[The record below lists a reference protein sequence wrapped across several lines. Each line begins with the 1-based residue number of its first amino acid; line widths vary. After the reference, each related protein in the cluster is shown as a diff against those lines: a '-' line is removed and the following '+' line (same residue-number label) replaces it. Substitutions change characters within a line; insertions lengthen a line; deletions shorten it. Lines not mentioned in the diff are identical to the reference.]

1 MLLSFLAVTVTYR
14 SPVTRLEEWDE
25 IAETLAR
32 SFGAP
37 GTRPFYIDPGSE
49 LGRKVAD
56 LFRIKLERAQAVQ
69 TPSQRRLPQDVP
81 FTARGAF
88 LVHNDGTKTIEL
100 EDLSLVH
107 QPKQRFAKPVRYG
120 LLVYGHLIPEEESQK
135 TAEHLRLADR
145 CFVPVEVR
153 RSIARA
159 HINMG
164 HPTAEELI
172 RMANAA
178 GTPSSM
184 FIEAIRKLECA
195 TCSRLKGPQ
204 APRPAAS
211 TITATQFGDRV
222 EVDVFYLR
230 DLQGRS
236 CMVLGAVDSDAYE
249 ALEAM
254 WLRPFGLM
262 VQIGLDPDT
271 TFQGAFQER
280 LRSHGV
286 MVDYCPAEAHWQ
298 IGQVERQNA
307 FLRTVLEKLVDTF
320 AATGVEDI
328 RLLLAPA
335 LHAVNSMTLS
345 RGRTSLLLL
354 ALAQAGAEEKRRLDH
369 SAIPFL
375 ESCCPHQDAWVRSG
389 TTTALVAV
397 EQLRA
402 ATGFEAW
409 LPTEPDVAALKDASQ
424 KLDQSLWADES
435 GPPPPARDQLG
446 TEADFEQD
454 VPMFAGDREL
464 TAALALAPTPPV
476 APATSP
482 TTPSAPLRPQTNV
495 RVEMHD
501 QSFNRSDTL
510 VYQPTVQNTFVRNT
524 ARLGEPSQGLR
535 RGTSLPRTPRA
546 TSAPWHAKDAK
557 EPFSRTNRRSGQ
569 NLRQSRQNHS
579 SYQKNFQNLL
589 LRDTTQTSNL
599 KCHYQSI
606 WEDYS
611 NLPEHHHR
619 TFDALTTLFFDE
631 DVFYHRVP
639 GDELA
644 EGHGPRPSRAYQAYL
659 NSEHRTDDLRNDSKD
674 PRESD
679 TSDTDWEDQPP
690 GKKHQGMTRAEAKAL
705 DREIPW
711 RKILE
716 LDQPDIQAY
725 VKAVE
730 KEAKSWEEWGSV
742 KALSHQ
748 EAHRILRDR
757 LLSKRVLRTRS
768 CFRDK
773 SKGLGELRAKCR
785 VVALGHKDPDI
796 YKLNRECVT
805 PNRVSEHVL
814 FIILVSGSNGEFGES
829 KKRWSGWSGD
839 ASTAFLQGDI
849 SSSEREMPLYL
860 LPPSD
865 GVTELTSCWKAPLYL
880 VCTNVYGLSNAP
892 RLWSLTVIKRLCDL
906 GYRQH
911 SFDKMVFVKFDAA
924 DQLVSIII
932 VYVDDF
938 LGAYRSDYNV
948 DEVHQAFKWG
958 SLETFRPGQA
968 VTFKGKQ
975 ITLRQRANGRCYLHV
990 CQKEFIEGMTSGK
1003 IPRSADPDAVL
1014 STEQR
1019 AEFRSVTGCL
1029 QWISGQSRPEISAV
1043 NSLSNHGGQTTLNDL
1058 RSLYQAVDFAKAT
1071 QENGFVI
1078 PDIPVNKASVVLS
1091 FSDASWANAEH
1102 CRLRGSADLPWQP
1115 KLQHQMKDAIGR
1127 PNYVNL
1133 FLSELLYNE
1142 PAHRVTSKLCQLA
1155 VSDAKS
1161 LYDCVISDSPNLSDK

>member
-1 MLLSFLAVTVTYR
+1 MT
-14 SPVTRLEEWDE
+14 PLEVGWESAPFESAGYDTDFE
-25 IAETLAR
+25 PEVPLPEHLGGLQQPA
-32 SFGAP
+32 GAP
-37 GTRPFYIDPGSE
+37 
-49 LGRKVAD
+49 
-56 LFRIKLERAQAVQ
+56 
-69 TPSQRRLPQDVP
+69 PQDS
-81 FTARGAF
+81 
-88 LVHNDGTKTIEL
+88 E
-100 EDLSLVH
+100 
-107 QPKQRFAKPVRYG
+107 
-120 LLVYGHLIPEEESQK
+120 
-135 TAEHLRLADR
+135 
-145 CFVPVEVR
+145 
-153 RSIARA
+153 
-159 HINMG
+159 
-164 HPTAEELI
+164 
-172 RMANAA
+172 
-178 GTPSSM
+178 
-184 FIEAIRKLECA
+184 
-195 TCSRLKGPQ
+195 PQ
-204 APRPAAS
+204 A
-211 TITATQFGDRV
+211 
-222 EVDVFYLR
+222 
-230 DLQGRS
+230 
-236 CMVLGAVDSDAYE
+236 
-249 ALEAM
+249 
-254 WLRPFGLM
+254 
-262 VQIGLDPDT
+262 
-271 TFQGAFQER
+271 
-280 LRSHGV
+280 
-286 MVDYCPAEAHWQ
+286 
-298 IGQVERQNA
+298 
-307 FLRTVLEKLVDTF
+307 
-320 AATGVEDI
+320 
-328 RLLLAPA
+328 
-335 LHAVNSMTLS
+335 LS
-345 RGRTSLLLL
+345 G
-354 ALAQAGAEEKRRLDH
+354 
-369 SAIPFL
+369 
-375 ESCCPHQDAWVRSG
+375 
-389 TTTALVAV
+389 
-397 EQLRA
+397 
-402 ATGFEAW
+402 
-409 LPTEPDVAALKDASQ
+409 ASQ
-424 KLDQSLWADES
+424 AAAES
-435 GPPPPARDQLG
+435 AHGA
-446 TEADFEQD
+446 T
-454 VPMFAGDREL
+454 DR
-464 TAALALAPTPPV
+464 P
-476 APATSP
+476 P
-482 TTPSAPLRPQTNV
+482 TTPVTS
-495 RVEMHD
+495 
-501 QSFNRSDTL
+501 
-510 VYQPTVQNTFVRNT
+510 
-524 ARLGEPSQGLR
+524 GPSTPSVDPPGL
-535 RGTSLPRTPRA
+535 LP
-546 TSAPWHAKDAK
+546 AK
-557 EPFSRTNRRSGQ
+557 
-569 NLRQSRQNHS
+569 
-579 SYQKNFQNLL
+579 
-589 LRDTTQTSNL
+589 
-599 KCHYQSI
+599 
-606 WEDYS
+606 
-611 NLPEHHHR
+611 R

-1102 CRLRGSADLPWQP
+1102 CRSQCGVLVLLCGPTVLQRPAPAMLLDWRSCRSTRVCRSTLAAEASA
-1115 KLQHQMKDAIGR
+1115 
-1127 PNYVNL
+1127 
-1133 FLSELLYNE
+1133 
-1142 PAHRVTSKLCQLA
+1142 
-1155 VSDAKS
+1155 SDEGCDRAA
-1161 LYDCVISDSPNLSDK
+1161 